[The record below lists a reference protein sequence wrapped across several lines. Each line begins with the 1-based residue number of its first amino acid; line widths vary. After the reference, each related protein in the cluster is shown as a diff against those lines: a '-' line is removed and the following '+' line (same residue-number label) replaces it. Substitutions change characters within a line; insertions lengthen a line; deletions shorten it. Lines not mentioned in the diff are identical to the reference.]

1 MPQIV
6 TEQIRYF
13 LEKKEFIN
21 VGTCDFSGRPNVAP
35 KFIAAVKGSF
45 IYLADYVFGKT
56 FNNLKINPRV
66 SLSTIDLDNL
76 TGYQINGTVRILLKG
91 GNEYKKVL
99 QTMRKKQVDFSVSR
113 LIEGVQREKKYT
125 TFEVT
130 LPEKVCFFK
139 IMVHEIVEIGITG
152 KLLRKHL

>member
-1 MPQIV
+1 
-6 TEQIRYF
+6 
-13 LEKKEFIN
+13 
-21 VGTCDFSGRPNVAP
+21 
-35 KFIAAVKGSF
+35 
-45 IYLADYVFGKT
+45 
-56 FNNLKINPRV
+56 
-66 SLSTIDLDNL
+66 
-76 TGYQINGTVRILLKG
+76 
-91 GNEYKKVL
+91 
-99 QTMRKKQVDFSVSR
+99 MRKKQVDFSVSR